1 MVIWNLII
9 NNLMTNQNVK
19 IAEESQQLSTVA
31 KSLVIDSAETMQS
44 GTELLS
50 QTNKMLDRIK
60 EQKETVL
67 KPLRE
72 AQKAENARWKPMEDE
87 LKPIVADLR
96 KKLGDYQ
103 RIELERKEAEEAKI
117 AARMK
122 PGKGNLKAETAI
134 RKMGDIDGPE
144 EKIKTESGGLSFRK
158 KQVVKL
164 VDIKKIPNEYFTL
177 DETMLLAALKD
188 GVEVPGAEL
197 DFEMVPVNKR

>member
-1 MVIWNLII
+1 
-9 NNLMTNQNVK
+9 MTNQNEK

-122 PGKGNLKAETAI
+122 PGKGNLKADTAI

-158 KQVVKL
+158 KQVLKITSREMIPKKFWI
-164 VDIKKIPNEYFTL
+164 VDEDSVFVS
-177 DETMLLAALKD
+177 LKE
-188 GVEVPGAEL
+188 GTKVPGAAL